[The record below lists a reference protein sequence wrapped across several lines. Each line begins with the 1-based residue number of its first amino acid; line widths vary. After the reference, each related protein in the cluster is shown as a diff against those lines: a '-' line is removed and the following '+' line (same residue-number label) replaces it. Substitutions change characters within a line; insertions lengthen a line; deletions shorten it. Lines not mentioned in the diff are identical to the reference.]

1 MSASDWVIFVSGL
14 LGVLATVSMGIRWM
28 VKSFLME
35 LRPNGGSSMKD
46 SVTKNTFALP
56 SQGNQADVS
65 APAVSLIDM

>member
-46 SVTKNTFALP
+46 SVTKNTFRLERLENRVDDIYRLLLE
-56 SQGNQADVS
+56 SK
-65 APAVSLIDM
+65 

>member
-46 SVTKNTFALP
+46 SVTKNTLRLERLE
-56 SQGNQADVS
+56 NRVDDIYR
-65 APAVSLIDM
+65 LLLENK

>member
-1 MSASDWVIFVSGL
+1 MSATDWVMFASGL

-46 SVTKNTFALP
+46 SVTKNTSRLERLE
-56 SQGNQADVS
+56 NRVDDIYR
-65 APAVSLIDM
+65 LLLENK

>member
-1 MSASDWVIFVSGL
+1 MSASDWVMFVSGL

-46 SVTKNTFALP
+46 SVTKNTLRLERLE
-56 SQGNQADVS
+56 NRVDDIYR
-65 APAVSLIDM
+65 LLLENK

>member
-1 MSASDWVIFVSGL
+1 MSASDWVMFVSGL

-46 SVTKNTFALP
+46 SVTKNTLRLERLE
-56 SQGNQADVS
+56 NRVDDIYR
-65 APAVSLIDM
+65 LLLEKK

>member
-1 MSASDWVIFVSGL
+1 MSASDWVMFVSGL

-46 SVTKNTFALP
+46 SVTKNTIRLERLENRVDDIYRLLLE
-56 SQGNQADVS
+56 SK
-65 APAVSLIDM
+65 

>member
-1 MSASDWVIFVSGL
+1 MSATDWVMFVSGL

-46 SVTKNTFALP
+46 SVTKNTARLERLE
-56 SQGNQADVS
+56 NRVDDIYR
-65 APAVSLIDM
+65 LLLEKK

>member
-46 SVTKNTFALP
+46 SVTKNTLRLERLENRVDDIYRLLLE
-56 SQGNQADVS
+56 SK
-65 APAVSLIDM
+65 

>member
-1 MSASDWVIFVSGL
+1 MSASDWVMFVSGL

-46 SVTKNTFALP
+46 SVTKNTIRLERLE
-56 SQGNQADVS
+56 NRVDDIYR
-65 APAVSLIDM
+65 LLLEKK

>member
-1 MSASDWVIFVSGL
+1 MSASDWVMVVSGL

-46 SVTKNTFALP
+46 SVTKNTLRLERLENRVDDIYRLLLE
-56 SQGNQADVS
+56 SK
-65 APAVSLIDM
+65 

>member
-1 MSASDWVIFVSGL
+1 MSATDWVMFVSGL

-46 SVTKNTFALP
+46 SVTKNTIRLERLE
-56 SQGNQADVS
+56 NRVDDIYR
-65 APAVSLIDM
+65 LLLEKK

>member
-1 MSASDWVIFVSGL
+1 MSATDWVMFVSGL

-46 SVTKNTFALP
+46 SVTKNTIRLERLE
-56 SQGNQADVS
+56 NRVDDIYR
-65 APAVSLIDM
+65 LLLERK

>member
-1 MSASDWVIFVSGL
+1 MSASDWVMFISGL

-46 SVTKNTFALP
+46 SVTKNTLRLERLE
-56 SQGNQADVS
+56 NRVDDIYR
-65 APAVSLIDM
+65 LLLENK

>member
-1 MSASDWVIFVSGL
+1 MSASDWVMFVSGL

-46 SVTKNTFALP
+46 SVTKNTLRLERLENRVDDIYRLLLE
-56 SQGNQADVS
+56 SK
-65 APAVSLIDM
+65 

>member
-1 MSASDWVIFVSGL
+1 MSASDWVMFVSGL

-46 SVTKNTFALP
+46 SVTKNTIRLERLE
-56 SQGNQADVS
+56 NRVDDIYR
-65 APAVSLIDM
+65 LLLENK

>member
-1 MSASDWVIFVSGL
+1 MSASDWVMFTSGL

-46 SVTKNTFALP
+46 SVTKNTIRLERLENRVDDIYRLLLE
-56 SQGNQADVS
+56 SK
-65 APAVSLIDM
+65 

>member
-1 MSASDWVIFVSGL
+1 MSASDWVMFISGL

-46 SVTKNTFALP
+46 SVTKNTIRLERLENRVDDIYRLLLE
-56 SQGNQADVS
+56 SK
-65 APAVSLIDM
+65 

>member
-46 SVTKNTFALP
+46 SVTKNTIRLERLE
-56 SQGNQADVS
+56 NRVDDIYR
-65 APAVSLIDM
+65 LLLEKK

>member
-1 MSASDWVIFVSGL
+1 MSETEWVMFVSGL

-46 SVTKNTFALP
+46 SVTKNTIRLERLENRVDDIYRLLLE
-56 SQGNQADVS
+56 SK
-65 APAVSLIDM
+65 

>member
-46 SVTKNTFALP
+46 SVTKNTLRLERLE
-56 SQGNQADVS
+56 NRVDDIYR
-65 APAVSLIDM
+65 LLLEKK

>member
-1 MSASDWVIFVSGL
+1 MSASDWVMFVSGL

-46 SVTKNTFALP
+46 SVTKNTLRLERLE
-56 SQGNQADVS
+56 NRVDDIYR
-65 APAVSLIDM
+65 LLLERK